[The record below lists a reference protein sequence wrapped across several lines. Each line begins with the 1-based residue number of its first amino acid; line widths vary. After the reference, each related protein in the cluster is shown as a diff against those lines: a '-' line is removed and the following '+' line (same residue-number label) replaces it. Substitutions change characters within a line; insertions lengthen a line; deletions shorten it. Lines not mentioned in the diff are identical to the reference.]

1 MIRKQDK
8 SYLKMMKMILCKLED
23 WMTLYVIIIYL
34 KKKNMKD
41 MYVNIVHAFT

>member
-34 KKKNMKD
+34 KKKMKD
-41 MYVNIVHAFT
+41 TYFNIVHAFT